1 MTNLQV
7 DNKHE
12 RRGSNNSKG
21 LVIRGGFSI
30 LPHGL
35 QEGSIGYEED
45 DEWDEDAV
53 EQADEEILVIEKC
66 PLLTRQVEPR
76 EFQAEF
82 VINIL
87 ERKRKEKK
95 GKEREG
101 VQ

>member
-1 MTNLQV
+1 MKHNCVTNLQV
-7 DNKHE
+7 DNEYE

-21 LVIRGGFSI
+21 LVIGGGFSI

-35 QEGSIGYEED
+35 QEGSIGDEED
-45 DEWDEDAV
+45 DERDEDAV

-66 PLLTRQVEPR
+66 PLLTRQVELR

-87 ERKRKEKK
+87 ERKR
-95 GKEREG
+95 RSR
-101 VQ
+101 